1 MESILQCLEIKEA
14 FNFLNE
20 ELLEMTEKV
29 KQYMEAKKKM
39 TKKDDVE
46 KTTEVIK

>member
-1 MESILQCLEIKEA
+1 MLTGLEIKEA

-29 KQYMEAKKKM
+29 KQYLEAKKKI
-39 TKKDDVE
+39 TKKDDLE
-46 KTTEVIK
+46 KTNEVIK